1 MTVRPVNHFDISLL
15 AEFWYDGM
23 ALRSQKQSAIRLMP
37 DAIEHWEEYA
47 AILLYD
53 EEAIFRLVE
62 IEGDVAGC
70 IVGRVVDNQPGL
82 LPRKYGIVEQLVLD
96 LHSPGKQKNAV
107 SELLNAVK
115 NYFLKQDISYI
126 MVRVPAYSPVE
137 QGFWRGLGLTH
148 LEDTFWM
155 ET

>member
-1 MTVRPVNHFDISLL
+1 MTVRPVNHFDISTL
-15 AEFWYDGM
+15 AEFWYDGI

-37 DAIEHWEEYA
+37 DAIEQWEEYA

-53 EEAIFRLVE
+53 EEATFLLVE
-62 IEGDVAGC
+62 IEGEILGC
-70 IVGRVVDNQPGL
+70 IVGRVADNQPGL

-96 LHSPGKQKNAV
+96 LHSPHKRKNAV
-107 SELLNAVK
+107 NELLEAIK
-115 NYFLKQDISYI
+115 NYFRQKDISHI

-155 ET
+155 DI